1 MIDHFRVL
9 GEPRRPW
16 IDIAELKT
24 KFLAL
29 SSLHHP
35 DRTQSAGTI
44 ESVDFAALNVAY
56 NCLRDVPQRVAHLL
70 EVETGEKPASVQN
83 IPGELMDWAFETGAL
98 VREADQFIAEK
109 ERNTSPMIAIKHFE
123 KGMQFTDRLNAMQT
137 RIQQALGPLNERL
150 RQMNTAWDSISGD
163 SWTRSSQLPLSELA
177 TIYQRYAF
185 LNRWNQQIQERISTL
200 AL

>member
-1 MIDHFRVL
+1 MIDHFRVFD
-9 GEPRRPW
+9 EPRRPW
-16 IDIAELKT
+16 IDIADLKL

-29 SSLHHP
+29 SSLYHP
-35 DRTQSAGTI
+35 DRTHSAGTI
-44 ESVDFAALNVAY
+44 ESVDFAALNAAY

-70 EVETGEKPASVQN
+70 EVETGEKPVSVQI
-83 IPGELMDWAFETGAL
+83 IPGELMDWAFETGGL

-109 ERNTSPMIAIKHFE
+109 ARNSSPMIAIKHFE
-123 KGMQFTDRLNAMQT
+123 KGMQFTDRLNAMQA

-150 RQMNTAWDSISGD
+150 RQMNTAWSSISGD
-163 SWTRSSQLPLSELA
+163 STRSSQLPLSELA

-185 LNRWNQQIQERISTL
+185 LSRWNQQIQERISTL